1 MKDKINFILKIVAI
15 TIGYLGLILYVIPI
29 LKIGDVNVFGYELTL
44 APTNFSFSTMTFL
57 ILLLAPIGATLLLF
71 ENKLKNISLISLLLY
86 FLGVIMLVTLPNFA
100 SLFAN
105 EEITFSLHYLVII
118 YSVFLGLATLIIF
131 YLLNLN
137 NQYNVYE
144 IVESAMLIALA
155 VGLDFDGLK
164 ITLGASGGSI
174 SFTTIPLAILALR
187 QGPIKGFLGIG
198 VIYGLITCILDGWGL
213 YTFPFD
219 YLLAYG
225 SIAIFGFFKQL
236 IIKSD
241 AKYNWKSIVFTIVA
255 SLFASA
261 LRWLFASISGLVLY
275 ETPFVESLIYNAV
288 YVLPSGAIMLVLLIA
303 LYKPI
308 CLIDRLFINKAK
320 NNI

>member
-1 MKDKINFILKIVAI
+1 MKEKINFAFKIIAI
-15 TIGYLGLILYVIPI
+15 IIGYLGALLFVIPI
-29 LKIGDVNVFGYELTL
+29 LKIGDINVFGYEITL
-44 APTNFSFSTMTFL
+44 APINFCFSIMTFL
-57 ILLLAPIGATLLLF
+57 ILLLAPIGATLLFF
-71 ENKLKNISLISLLLY
+71 ENKIKNISLITLLLY
-86 FLGVIMLVTLPNFA
+86 FLGVIMLATLPNFA
-100 SLFAN
+100 SLFNN
-105 EEITFSLHYLVII
+105 EEINFSLHYLVII
-118 YSVFLGLATLIIF
+118 YCVFLGLATLIIF
-131 YLLNLN
+131 YLLNNN
-137 NQYNVYE
+137 NQYSVYE

-187 QGPIKGFLGIG
+187 QGPVKGFLGIG

-225 SIAIFGFFKQL
+225 SLAVFGFFKKL
-236 IIKSD
+236 IVRDD
-241 AKYNWKSIVFTIVA
+241 AKYNWKSIVFIIVA
-255 SLFASA
+255 SIIGSS
-261 LRWLFASISGLVLY
+261 LRWLFASISGLILY
-275 ETPFVESLIYNAV
+275 ETPFVESLIYNAI

-308 CLIDRLFINKAK
+308 CLIDRLFNKKAAS
-320 NNI
+320 NI